1 MGDNDLSVKENP
13 WRKKSTAPSPPP
25 EIPATPPAT
34 PDDEP
39 PPPKTF
45 DSVFISGHLCPPP
58 LRQQAPFIPDCLGG
72 SIGVRFVKGEEPIR
86 LSFGYNSYHPENTG
100 GPVHN
105 FSVGIGSELLTGKP
119 KSWVRRSHVASLNP
133 TLIVLPEGDVGF
145 SANVQTQ
152 DGLMASKI
160 PGIAGVNLFVGQ
172 TAALA
177 GDSPYQ
183 LLFGVELS
191 FPNSHYT
198 GKKQP
203 LGNWAYGVA
212 RIVPKYRLGQISQDA
227 WNIPGLAEDLFGYQL
242 DGLNAAANDI
252 PATLALQSAF
262 GETDPKLRPWIAGG
276 MTLVGGILMG
286 HGWSQEK
293 SSVYGVGD
301 LVAVNGAAGFANVLW
316 PDQNRN
322 KWTRTLFRSAV
333 ATANGGAGGLLMI
346 DEETRPFG
354 MSMMGP
360 TAGILVFDLSEHIEL
375 K

>member
-1 MGDNDLSVKENP
+1 MGDNELSVKENP

-25 EIPATPPAT
+25 ETPAA

-72 SIGVRFVKGEEPIR
+72 SIGVRLLPGGQPVR
-86 LSFGYNSYHPENTG
+86 LDFGYNSYHPENTG

-105 FSVGIGSELLTGKP
+105 FSVGIGSELLSGGP
-119 KSWVRRSHVASLNP
+119 KSWVRRSHSASLSP
-133 TLIVLPEGDVGF
+133 TLIVPPDDEIDF
-145 SANVQTQ
+145 SANIVTR
-152 DGLMASKI
+152 DGVGLSW
-160 PGIAGVNLFVGQ
+160 PGVAGVTLFAGQ
-172 TAALA
+172 TASLA

-183 LLFGVELS
+183 LMFGAEFS
-191 FPNSHYT
+191 FPSSRYT
-198 GKKQP
+198 SREQP
-203 LGNWAYGVA
+203 LGNWVYGAA
-212 RIVPKYRLGQISQDA
+212 RIVPKFRLGQISQDA

-252 PATLALQSAF
+252 PASLAFQSAF

-276 MTLVGGILMG
+276 MTLAGGILMG
-286 HGWSQEK
+286 RGWSQDQ

-301 LVAVNGAAGFANVLW
+301 LVAVNGAAGFASVLW
-316 PDQNRN
+316 PDRNRN
-322 KWTRTLFRSAV
+322 KWTRTIFRSAV
-333 ATANGGAGGLLMI
+333 ATVNGGAGGLLMI
-346 DEETRPFG
+346 DDETRPFG

-360 TAGILVFDLSEHIEL
+360 TSGILVFDLSEHIEL